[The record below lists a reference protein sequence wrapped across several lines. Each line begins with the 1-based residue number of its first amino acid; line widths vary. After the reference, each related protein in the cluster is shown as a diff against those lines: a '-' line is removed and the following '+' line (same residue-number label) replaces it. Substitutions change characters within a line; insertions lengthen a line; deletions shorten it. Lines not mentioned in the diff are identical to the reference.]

1 MIYDRGKT
9 FSEGVIL
16 DFYLIYLVGSDEFR
30 V

>member
-1 MIYDRGKT
+1 MTGEKKT

-16 DFYLIYLVGSDEFR
+16 DFYLISLVDSDEFR